1 MTLTTKEKTPFETS
15 QTQTVFKNDDIN
27 KITKQIHETINI
39 LTCFKC
45 DFVEESQKDL
55 FEIVVGLEW
64 FLEQIN
70 E

>member
-1 MTLTTKEKTPFETS
+1 
-15 QTQTVFKNDDIN
+15 VFKNDDIN
-27 KITKQIHETINI
+27 KITKQINETIDI

>member
-1 MTLTTKEKTPFETS
+1 MTPTKKGEEYFERI
-15 QTQTVFKNDDIN
+15 QTQKVFKPADIN
-27 KITKQIHETINI
+27 KITKQINETIDI

>member
-1 MTLTTKEKTPFETS
+1 MTPTKKEKTSFETL
-15 QTQTVFKNDDIN
+15 QTQNVFKPADIN
-27 KITKQIHETINI
+27 KITKQINETINI

-45 DFVEESQKDL
+45 DFVEESKKDIW
-55 FEIVVGLEW
+55 EIVVGLEW